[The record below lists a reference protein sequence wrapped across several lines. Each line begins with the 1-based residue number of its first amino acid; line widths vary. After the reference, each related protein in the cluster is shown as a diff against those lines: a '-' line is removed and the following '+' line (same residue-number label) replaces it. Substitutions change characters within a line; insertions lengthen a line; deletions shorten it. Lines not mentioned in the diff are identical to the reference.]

1 MAKVSVNTIKNWFQT
16 GLKPTQSQFWD
27 WLDSFRHKDD
37 AVTIAEVTGLQAQ
50 LDALAGGGGGGGGT
64 STTISNAE
72 TLAIANTEML
82 QFMLVRSATTQVVK
96 CGTSAGLG
104 DIFNVEVASGS
115 QYLHEEVFAPTST
128 LTLHFTC
135 TGDFTLLYEK
145 ITFS

>member
-1 MAKVSVNTIKNWFQT
+1 MAVQTRSTLKGWFLA
-16 GLKPTQSQFWD
+16 GMKPLAAQFAD
-27 WLDSFRHKDD
+27 WIDSFRHMSDPLAISD
-37 AVTIAEVTGLQAQ
+37 TTGLQDA
-50 LDALAGGGGGGGGT
+50 LDALAGGGGGGGT
-64 STTISNAE
+64 STTISNGE
-72 TLAIANTEML
+72 TFAVANTEML

-96 CGTSAGLG
+96 CGTSAGAG